1 MKCPKC
7 ANKIRRAVE
16 RPSRD
21 KLKKMIRTTPFE
33 QIGQQF
39 GITDNAIR
47 KWCDAYN
54 LPRRVADI
62 KQYSDEEWESV

>member
-1 MKCPKC
+1 
-7 ANKIRRAVE
+7 
-16 RPSRD
+16 
-21 KLKKMIRTTPFE
+21 MIRTTPFE

-39 GITDNAIR
+39 GITGNAVR

-62 KQYSDEEWESV
+62 KQYSDEEWESI